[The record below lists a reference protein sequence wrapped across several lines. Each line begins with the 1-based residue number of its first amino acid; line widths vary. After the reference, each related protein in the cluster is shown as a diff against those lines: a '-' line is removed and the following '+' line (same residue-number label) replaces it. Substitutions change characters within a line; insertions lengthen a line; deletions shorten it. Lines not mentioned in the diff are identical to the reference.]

1 MEWVKLGDVVEVQ
14 KGKKVSE
21 SEHNTG
27 LRYIQIEDLRNDN
40 NIKFTDQ
47 ENSVKVNADDV
58 LLAWDG
64 ANAGISS
71 YGLEGIIGSTL
82 ARIRVKEKYSN
93 IIKSEY
99 LGLFLQFN
107 ENYLRNTANGATIP
121 HVNRGAL
128 LNLKL
133 NAVDLEYQQ
142 KVIALMSNISNIIS
156 TRKAQIAA
164 LDELVQSVFYDMFE
178 NKSFELVKLGEK
190 VKVNPPKSEVK
201 NLDENLKVTF
211 LPMENVSEN
220 GEVDLSETR
229 KISEVYSGFTY
240 AKNGDVVVAKITP
253 SFENGKGAYLNN
265 LCNGIA
271 FGTTEFHV
279 LRPKKACEINYIWLY
294 YLTMTKKFRM
304 YGELNMSGSAGQKRV
319 SKIFIE
325 NYEIPLP
332 PLELQEQFA
341 AKVEAIEVQKA
352 KLQTSL
358 EEMETLFDALMQEAF
373 SGNLG

>member
-133 NAVDLEYQQ
+133 NAVNLEYQQ
-142 KVIALMSNISNIIS
+142 KVIALIGNISNIIS
-156 TRKAQIAA
+156 TRKAQISA
-164 LDELVQSVFYDMFE
+164 LDELVQSVFYEMFGE
-178 NKSFELVKLGEK
+178 YCNLGSNLFSTK
-190 VKVNPPKSEVK
+190 IKDIAEVK
-201 NLDENLKVTF
+201 SGATPRTSVPDYWDGDILWVTPVEINEEEIY
-211 LPMENVSEN
+211 LYDTN
-220 GEVDLSETR
+220 R
-229 KISEVYSGFTY
+229 KITEAGVESAALKAIPENSVLLSSRAPIGKVAINKKRLYTNQGFKSIVPREDY
-240 AKNGDVVVAKITP
+240 ILPIYLYFLLYFNN
-253 SFENGKGAYLNN
+253 EYLNS
-265 LCNGIA
+265 LGNGATFKEIS
-271 FGTTEFHV
+271 
-279 LRPKKACEINYIWLY
+279 KK
-294 YLTMTKKFRM
+294 
-304 YGELNMSGSAGQKRV
+304 V
-319 SKIFIE
+319 VE
-325 NYEIPLP
+325 NISIPIP

-341 AKVEAIEVQKA
+341 AKVEAIEAQKA

>member
-47 ENSVKVNADDV
+47 GNSVKVNADDV

-133 NAVDLEYQQ
+133 NAVNLEYQQ
-142 KVIALMSNISNIIS
+142 KVITLMSNISNLIS
-156 TRKAQIAA
+156 IRKTQIAA
-164 LDELVQSVFYDMFE
+164 LNELVQSVFYEMFG
-178 NKSFELVKLGEK
+178 KYRILGSNSSSTKIKDIAE
-190 VKVNPPKSEVK
+190 VISGATPKTSVPEYWDGDILWVTPAEINEDGIYLYDTNRK
-201 NLDENLKVTF
+201 ITEAGVGSAALKVI
-211 LPMENVSEN
+211 PENSVL
-220 GEVDLSETR
+220 LSSRAPIGKVAINKKKLYTNQ
-229 KISEVYSGFTY
+229 GF
-240 AKNGDVVVAKITP
+240 KSIVPNGDYIMPIYLYFLLYFNT
-253 SFENGKGAYLNN
+253 EYLNS
-265 LCNGIA
+265 LGNGATFKEIS
-271 FGTTEFHV
+271 
-279 LRPKKACEINYIWLY
+279 KK
-294 YLTMTKKFRM
+294 
-304 YGELNMSGSAGQKRV
+304 V
-319 SKIFIE
+319 VE
-325 NYEIPLP
+325 NISIPLP

-341 AKVEAIEVQKA
+341 AKVEAIEAQKA